1 MWAET
6 CPHNE
11 LFLYKTTKTQSQ
23 NKKNTF
29 FKDFFPVCSSF
40 LCAFFL
46 LYSEVM
52 WSKNETILECTG
64 TLALT
69 DSKVCR

>member
-11 LFLYKTTKTQSQ
+11 LFLYKNYKETVTMEQKKIIFQS
-23 NKKNTF
+23 
-29 FKDFFPVCSSF
+29 FFPVRSSF

-46 LYSEVM
+46 LYSEVT
-52 WSKNETILECTG
+52 WGKNEQFWNVQVL
-64 TLALT
+64 
-69 DSKVCR
+69 